1 MTDQEILDNAPEGA
15 HSFDMDNQYY
25 DGYGNRLNKD
35 GVWCQSDSGPAYPSS
50 LADIKR
56 IAELEKERDGLE
68 EKTKSLLSL
77 TMRMVDRW
85 WPFVHGAVVK
95 SETARKLLKEA
106 DDTING
112 NKKILEAHN
121 LEQQAKGVKW
131 VLACRE
137 LNLSKGEVYTMMD
150 KCNQLRNQAKAL
162 KEQSE

>member
-112 NKKILEAHN
+112 NKKIL
-121 LEQQAKGVKW
+121 
-131 VLACRE
+131 
-137 LNLSKGEVYTMMD
+137 
-150 KCNQLRNQAKAL
+150 
-162 KEQSE
+162 